1 MNQVLNVDITI
12 LGGGIAGLWILSRL
26 SKAGYKTV
34 LLEKNQLGGG
44 QTGYSQG
51 IIHGGTKYA
60 LTGKLTGS
68 SESIYE
74 MPNRWRACLE
84 GHGEID
90 LSAVR
95 LMSDHQYMWS
105 TTSLTSRMAGFF
117 ASKLMRSRTEPLD
130 GSSRP
135 ELFQNSLFKGQVY
148 KLNEPVLDSASL
160 IDELFKL
167 NKDKIFKADKY
178 LIQSGEPNLIQLD
191 DEKTIESKLVIL
203 AAGKGNGEI
212 LNQLGLTQPQ
222 MQLRPLKMIMLRGD
236 VLSTGVYAHCL
247 GASANP
253 RITITSHFDSDGK
266 TVWYV
271 GGEPAEQGIKR
282 SNAEQITAIKK
293 ELGELFPWIDFSKCQ
308 WATLD
313 IDRAE
318 NKMKDGS
325 RPANAFASRSGAII
339 TTWPTKLAL
348 APSLADEVEKLIND
362 ITSSNDQVYPDWAM
376 PELALLPWQEEERW
390 N

>member
-1 MNQVLNVDITI
+1 MSQTLKVDITI
-12 LGGGIAGLWILSRL
+12 LGGGIAGLWMLSRL
-26 SKAGYKTV
+26 SIAGYKTV
-34 LLEKNQLGGG
+34 LLEKHQLGGG

-90 LSAVR
+90 LSAVK

-148 KLNEPVLDSASL
+148 KLNEPVLDTASL
-160 IDELFKL
+160 VEQLFQLHKTQIY
-167 NKDKIFKADKY
+167 KTDHYQIH
-178 LIQSGEPNLIQLD
+178 SEEPNLIQLD
-191 DEKTIESKLVIL
+191 DDKTIESKIVIL

-212 LNQLGLTQPQ
+212 LYQLGLEQPQ

-236 VLSTGVYAHCL
+236 VLSNGVYAHCL

-253 RITITSHFDSDGK
+253 RITITSHFDKAGK

-271 GGEPAEQGIKR
+271 GGEPAEQGVKR
-282 SNAEQITAIKK
+282 SDSEQITVTKK
-293 ELGELFPWIDFSKCQ
+293 ELDALFPWIDFSRCQ

-325 RPANAFASRSGAII
+325 RPTNAFASRSGMII

-348 APSLADEVEKLIND
+348 APALADEVEELVND
-362 ITSSNDQVYPDWAM
+362 IVPSKDQDYPDWAM
-376 PELALLPWQEEERW
+376 PELAPLPWQIAENW
-390 N
+390 